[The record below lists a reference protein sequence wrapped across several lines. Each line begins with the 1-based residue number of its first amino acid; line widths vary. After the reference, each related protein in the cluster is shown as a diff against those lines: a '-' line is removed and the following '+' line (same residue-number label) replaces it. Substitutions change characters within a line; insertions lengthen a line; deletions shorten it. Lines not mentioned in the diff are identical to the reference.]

1 MKLMLVVI
9 EVWSIAY
16 HEKQRRSVIV
26 RKTRKRIHHI
36 YIDSSDYVLF
46 VWNNEKTQKK
56 MSFVFLSSFFC
67 YYLVIT

>member
-36 YIDSSDYVLF
+36 YIDSSDYVRNF
-46 VWNNEKTQKK
+46 R
-56 MSFVFLSSFFC
+56 
-67 YYLVIT
+67 